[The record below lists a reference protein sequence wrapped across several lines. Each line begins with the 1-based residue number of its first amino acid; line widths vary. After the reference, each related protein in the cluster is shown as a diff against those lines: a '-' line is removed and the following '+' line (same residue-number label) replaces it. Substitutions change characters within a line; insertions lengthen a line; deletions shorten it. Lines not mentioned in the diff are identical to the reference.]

1 MKKHSYMILCAAC
14 IALLGVSA
22 CSDTENRT
30 WDVEEYS
37 GVPYTHERTAGT
49 GFIYVLADLLER
61 KGPVIQPIMERTKM
75 LVPDLLP
82 KVAPR
87 IAPKPLKLLKGGKG
101 AKGISNKLYLLDE
114 TRRLP
119 ESYTD
124 VNNAGALQGEV
135 KLIENPGVQEV
146 WERRDEYDIIELP
159 PEEPEEPEED
169 VQGEA
174 SNFLNK
180 KKDEQ
185 DASVV
190 APTGIKLP
198 DLTFSK
204 MFPKAEKLRKKGEEP
219 LFKPRVSEYY
229 Q

>member
-14 IALLGVSA
+14 IVLLGVSA
-22 CSDTENRT
+22 CSDTENKT

-37 GVPYTHERTAGT
+37 GVPYTHERTAGS

-82 KVAPR
+82 KVAP
-87 IAPKPLKLLKGGKG
+87 KPLKLLKGGKG

-114 TRRLP
+114 THRLP

-135 KLIENPGVQEV
+135 KFIENPGVQEV
-146 WERRDEYDIIELP
+146 WERRDEYDIIELA
-159 PEEPEEPEED
+159 PEGPEGD
-169 VQGEA
+169 VQGDA
-174 SNFLNK
+174 SNISDK

-185 DASVV
+185 EASVV
-190 APTGIKLP
+190 APTGVKLP